1 LSIFKTVLLNLRAV
15 FKHIAL
21 KQPCVLCGAMS
32 KRGLWCEGCDADL
45 PYLRG
50 NLCEQCALPISSGK
64 ICGHCLSHPP
74 LFTRST
80 AAFAYTFPVNKLIQQ
95 FKYGEQLAL
104 AKALAAPL
112 LAAIARDGLPDVII
126 AMPLHRNKL
135 KRRAYNQ
142 ALLIAKFLAHEL
154 HIELLTHVCERVVD
168 TAPQSTLPFKQRGK
182 NMRNAFICHADLSGK
197 RVALVDDVL
206 TSGATLNALARVV
219 QKQGASEIQTW
230 VVARTIRH
238 STRA

>member
-1 LSIFKTVLLNLRAV
+1 MSIFKTALSNLRTF
-15 FKHIAL
+15 FKRVAL
-21 KQPCVLCGAMS
+21 KQPCVLCGAMNQ
-32 KRGLWCEGCDADL
+32 RGLWCEECDADL

-112 LAAIARDGLPDVII
+112 LAAIARDDLPDVII

-135 KRRAYNQ
+135 QRRAYNQ
-142 ALLIAKFLAHEL
+142 SLLIAQFLARKL
-154 HIELLTHVCERVVD
+154 HIKLLAHACERVVD

-182 NMRNAFICHADLSGK
+182 NMRNAFVCHVDLSGK
-197 RVALVDDVL
+197 KVALVDDVL
-206 TSGATLNALARVV
+206 TSGATLNALAHAV
-219 QKQGASEIQTW
+219 QKQGAREIQTW
-230 VVARTIRH
+230 VVARTIRK
-238 STRA
+238 

>member
-1 LSIFKTVLLNLRAV
+1 MSIFKTVLLNLRIL
-15 FKHIAL
+15 FKRIAL
-21 KQPCVLCGAMS
+21 KQPCMLCGAMS
-32 KRGLWCEGCDADL
+32 ARGLWCEACDADL

-50 NLCEQCALPISSGK
+50 TLCEQCALPISSGK
-64 ICGHCLSHPP
+64 ICGQCLAHPP

-104 AKALAAPL
+104 ARALAAPL
-112 LAAIARDGLPDVII
+112 LAAIARDDLPNVII

-135 KRRAYNQ
+135 QRRAYNQ
-142 ALLIAKFLAHEL
+142 ALLIAQFLAREL
-154 HIELLTHVCERVVD
+154 HIELLTHACERVLD

-182 NMRNAFICHADLSGK
+182 NMRNAFVCHVDLSGK
-197 RVALVDDVL
+197 KVALVDDVF
-206 TSGATLNALARVV
+206 TSGATLNALARAV

-230 VVARTIRH
+230 VVARTIRK
-238 STRA
+238 

>member
-1 LSIFKTVLLNLRAV
+1 MSIFKTVLLNLRTV
-15 FKHIAL
+15 FKRVAL

-32 KRGLWCEGCDADL
+32 KRGLWCEACDADL

-64 ICGHCLSHPP
+64 ICGHCLAHPP

-95 FKYGEQLAL
+95 FKYAEQLAL
-104 AKALAAPL
+104 ARALAAPL
-112 LAAIARDGLPDVII
+112 LATIARDDLPDVII

-135 KRRAYNQ
+135 KQRAYNQ
-142 ALLIAKFLAHEL
+142 ALLIAQFLAHEL
-154 HIELLTHVCERVVD
+154 HIELLTHACERVVD

-182 NMRNAFICHADLSGK
+182 NMRNAFVCHVDLSGK
-197 RVALVDDVL
+197 KVALVDDVL

-219 QKQGASEIQTW
+219 QQQGAREIQTW
-230 VVARTIRH
+230 VVARTIRK
-238 STRA
+238 